1 MRQIDGDF
9 LLKCH
14 GWSKSEYYVD
24 RMTEALLEGKASIM
38 IPDEDYEEA
47 CAVRET
53 VIREEQR
60 LYDTAR
66 LNNEGIALEK
76 EGRIEEA
83 IKVYEQNIQIGYPA
97 THSYE
102 RLMMLYRKR
111 KDYGDEIRVARLAI
125 DVFSKCN
132 EKKAERVIERY
143 PDREQEI
150 RGCLLKNEEL
160 RDTLTGKIIFS
171 PYEVGKY
178 IRRLEKSK
186 ELLKKEE
193 N

>member
-76 EGRIEEA
+76 EGCIEEA
-83 IKVYEQNIQIGYPA
+83 INVYEQNIEIGYPA

-102 RLMMLYRKR
+102 RLMILYRKR
-111 KDYGDEIRVARLAI
+111 KDYENEIRVARLAV
-125 DVFSKCN
+125 DVFQKCN
-132 EKKAERVIERY
+132 EEKAGRLIERY
-143 PDREQEI
+143 PEREQDI
-150 RGCLLKNEEL
+150 RKALDMNEPIKNES
-160 RDTLTGKIIFS
+160 GWYIFS
-171 PYEVGKY
+171 PYDTAKY
-178 IRRLEKSK
+178 IRRMEKSK
-186 ELLKKEE
+186 ELLKGVKK
-193 N
+193 